1 MIQIRANMNNDTIQK
16 GALVDILFAQQKTD
30 CLEGR
35 GKNKYINFF
44 FFCFPFFCLWKAHL
58 EKMETAAKLMA
69 KVTCWSFNA

>member
-44 FFCFPFFCLWKAHL
+44 FLFSFFLPL
-58 EKMETAAKLMA
+58 ES
-69 KVTCWSFNA
+69 SFRKNGDCCQTHGKGDVLEL

>member
-35 GKNKYINFF
+35 DKNKYIKKIFSVF
-44 FFCFPFFCLWKAHL
+44 LFSASGKLVQK
-58 EKMETAAKLMA
+58 KMETAAKLMA
-69 KVTCWSFNA
+69 KVTCWSSNA

>member
-35 GKNKYINFF
+35 DKNKYIKKIFF
-44 FFCFPFFCLWKAHL
+44 LPL
-58 EKMETAAKLMA
+58 ESSFRKKMETAAKLMA
-69 KVTCWSFNA
+69 KVTCWSSNA